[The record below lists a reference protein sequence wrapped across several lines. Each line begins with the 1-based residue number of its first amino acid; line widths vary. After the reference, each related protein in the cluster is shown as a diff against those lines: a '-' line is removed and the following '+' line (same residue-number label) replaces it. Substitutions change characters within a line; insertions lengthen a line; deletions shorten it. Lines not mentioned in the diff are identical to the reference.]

1 MLVFVFLFL
10 CIFILECTWFLLRE
24 QVTSWR
30 SWSHDAATD
39 ATPQALKIHLENAHF
54 HVLQINFP
62 FKSRGLVFF
71 CQDGCSSLL
80 LLRNN
85 FIAVKE

>member
-1 MLVFVFLFL
+1 MCMLVFVFLFL

-39 ATPQALKIHLENAHF
+39 ATPQALKIHLENTHF

-62 FKSRGLVFF
+62 FKSGGLVFF
-71 CQDGCSSLL
+71 VRMVVLPYCY
-80 LLRNN
+80 
-85 FIAVKE
+85 